1 VSSGEE
7 RGAPAVRVRG
17 LRHLALRVRDVPA
30 ATRFYAETFGMRV
43 VWAPDPE
50 NVYLSSGTDNLALH
64 ADPGTAAGGA
74 LDHLGFLVATPED
87 VYAAADALRARRVPL
102 AREPAVHRDGSVSCY
117 CRDPDGNLV
126 QVLYLPGTR
135 E

>member
-1 VSSGEE
+1 MSSREE
-7 RGAPAVRVRG
+7 PAAPAVRVRG

-43 VWAPDPE
+43 VWAPDPD
-50 NVYLSSGTDNLALH
+50 NVYLSSGSDNLALH
-64 ADPGTAAGGA
+64 ADRGATPGGA

-87 VYAAADALRARRVPL
+87 VYAAAEALRARRVPL
-102 AREPAVHRDGSVSCY
+102 AHEPAVHRDGSVSCY

-126 QVLYLPGTR
+126 QVLYLPGTG